1 MPWQGGYMFE
11 TSQQESGSGS
21 SKIVGGSIAGVGVLM
36 VGFYL
41 LFMQGNEPATT
52 PGEGQAGMTASSAP
66 VDEGPADPMRDLAIQ
81 RFSLDRDRTQTM
93 AMWTIQI
100 ANRSRQHG
108 YKDVLYATK
117 YYNSDDVLIYEN
129 TGTIAEQLNT
139 GDQRTISEINDGL
152 FPVGTVRYT
161 IELTDATSVT
171 EME

>member
-1 MPWQGGYMFE
+1 MFE
-11 TSQQESGSGS
+11 TSQQEPSSGSN
-21 SKIVGGSIAGVGVLM
+21 KIVGGAIAVLGVLM
-36 VGFYL
+36 VGFYF
-41 LFMQGNEPATT
+41 LFMHGNEPAAT
-52 PGEGQAGMTASSAP
+52 PGEGQAGMAASSASV

-129 TGTIAEQLNT
+129 TGTITEQFNP

-161 IELTDATSVT
+161 IELTDATSVA

>member
-1 MPWQGGYMFE
+1 MFE

-21 SKIVGGSIAGVGVLM
+21 SKIVGGAVAVVGVLM
-36 VGFYL
+36 VGFYF
-41 LFMQGNEPATT
+41 LFMHGNEPAVT
-52 PGEGQAGMTASSAP
+52 PGEGQAGMAASSAT
-66 VDEGPADPMRDLAIQ
+66 VEDEGPADPMRDLAIQ

-93 AMWTIQI
+93 AMWTIQL

-108 YKDVLYATK
+108 YKDILYATK
-117 YYNSDDVLIYEN
+117 YYNSEETLIYQN
-129 TGTIAEQLNT
+129 SGTIAEQLDP

>member
-1 MPWQGGYMFE
+1 MFE
-11 TSQQESGSGS
+11 TSQQESSSGS
-21 SKIVGGSIAGVGVLM
+21 NKIVGGAIAILGVLM
-36 VGFYL
+36 VAFYF
-41 LFMQGNEPATT
+41 LFMQGNEPAVT
-52 PGEGQAGMTASSAP
+52 PGEGQASMAASSAP

-81 RFSLDRDRTQTM
+81 RFSLDRDRTETM

-117 YYNSDDVLIYEN
+117 YYNSEDVLIYEN
-129 TGTIAEQLNT
+129 TGTIAEQLDP

-161 IELTDATSVT
+161 IELTDATAVA

>member
-1 MPWQGGYMFE
+1 MFE

-21 SKIVGGSIAGVGVLM
+21 SKIVGGAVALVGVLM
-36 VGFYL
+36 VGFYF
-41 LFMQGNEPATT
+41 LFMQGSEPAAT
-52 PGEGQAGMTASSAP
+52 PGEGQAGMSASSAAV

-93 AMWTIQI
+93 AMWTIQL

-108 YKDVLYATK
+108 YKDILYATK
-117 YYNSDDVLIYEN
+117 YYNSDEVLIYEN
-129 TGTIAEQLNT
+129 SGTIAEQLDP